1 MFLYKI
7 YVRLFPNNFISQIGK
22 LLKEKN
28 TINYKKINIV
38 DIGCYIGNFSYKLNA
53 ELKYLKCQKF
63 FYLIDPNLNVAKHL
77 KDLKFNLK
85 FFNLAIDNSNKKKFF
100 YLNNFFESSGSSLN
114 KITLNDTLWNFSR
127 KILTLNIFKN
137 YSKLLIQCQSLDN
150 FANINKIKKIDVLK
164 FDTEGNELNILKG
177 AKKILKNTSI
187 VYLEILSQKKLFSS
201 KFKKIHHILIKNNF
215 LLCKKKRILTVSFFS
230 NLIAYDLLYLKKI

>member
-7 YVRLFPNNFISQIGK
+7 YIWLFTNNFIGLISK
-22 LLKEKN
+22 LLKEKKI
-28 TINYKKINIV
+28 TFNYKKINIV
-38 DIGCYIGNFSYKLNA
+38 DIGCYIGNFSYQLST
-53 ELKYLKCQKF
+53 ELKHLKCQKF
-63 FYLIDPNLNVAKHL
+63 FYLIDPNRNVEKHL
-77 KDLKFNLK
+77 KVLKFNYK

-150 FANINKIKKIDVLK
+150 FVNINKIKKIDVLK
-164 FDTEGNELNILKG
+164 FD
-177 AKKILKNTSI
+177 
-187 VYLEILSQKKLFSS
+187 
-201 KFKKIHHILIKNNF
+201 
-215 LLCKKKRILTVSFFS
+215 KRR
-230 NLIAYDLLYLKKI
+230 